1 MLISNNLAKTTGPGR
16 LDIALEVIWLLFIF
30 LLPVYFN
37 PLGYQVFY
45 FAKALLL
52 QFGVCL
58 LLGLY
63 LARWFL
69 AGRNRGSENLWAMI
83 KRSPLQ
89 AAVLVLALIWVVST
103 VFSIMPEASFWGSL
117 ARKNGLSTLIAW
129 VVLFFIVAQG
139 VRNKSQLYRA
149 LVVLIV
155 SAGIVSL
162 FGILEFADPRL
173 LAWLSRNGRISATD
187 GNPLSLS
194 CFIAMVIPA
203 NLALLIIAWYGL
215 GSNRRKA
222 VKVIGFLLVF
232 CLQIICLYLAQYSIT
247 ILLFIPGIFI
257 FFLLAGIY
265 LKRKATVA
273 LSAAV
278 LIVLIFLAIT
288 ILGQTLMS
296 RTDNTAVVPSNT
308 DISMAGRTGLN
319 TLGLRAQK
327 WECAVNVIVDSP
339 EVPLYQDNLHL
350 LRRWMGYG
358 PEMLVIA
365 SQAEYPVSM
374 KSQDTYNSMLLGQP
388 ENHYLYLA
396 ATIGI
401 IGLAA
406 FLTMIIVFFYLGFR
420 LLSRFPEREVICLA
434 SAFIAGVA
442 QYCVYLLFNPTAI
455 LPEFMFW
462 LILALMTALIR
473 MEMPGYEELPAPAN
487 DGLEGTDVSEKAHS
501 GKLRKA
507 IAVSVVILFTGIGFS
522 LTFSPALADIKLNS
536 ALHTWS
542 SDTNR
547 TMANLSEA
555 ANLEPGEAAYYGYIG
570 SYAYVLA
577 ITAGDAAEKSRL
589 LDLSTAAYGVAG
601 KREPYLA
608 YWSYT
613 TGDVYSYWAGHI
625 DPGKWKDAL
634 RYYERADTLLP
645 DDAVIL
651 NKWALALM
659 QNGDYEEAGR
669 KLTQSQAVDREWIQ
683 TTYLNGLLEV
693 YQSCY
698 CTAGNCFIYPVRGNP
713 ANLGSYMGLCKQLS
727 LYGGISK
734 VVEGLKVY
742 AGCHRDDWLGFA
754 LLGIAEVY
762 DGNIKDGSTAFLDA
776 AGRITGNDAGLLK
789 EIVSAMAGEN
799 NDFQVPAKDIQA
811 RLASVMEE

>member
-1 MLISNNLAKTTGPGR
+1 MVNKSYSGR
-16 LDIALEVIWLLFIF
+16 LYAALEITWLLLIF

-37 PLGYQVFY
+37 PFGYQVFY
-45 FAKALLL
+45 FAKSLLL
-52 QFGVCL
+52 QFGACL
-58 LLGLY
+58 LMGLY

-69 AGRNRGSENLWAMI
+69 AGRDKGSGNILEMI
-83 KRSPLQ
+83 RHSPLQ
-89 AAVLVLALIWVVST
+89 TAAIVLALSWVVST
-103 VFSIMPEASFWGSL
+103 VFSVMPEASFWGSL

-129 VVLFFIVAQG
+129 VVFFFIVAQG
-139 VRNKSQLYRA
+139 VYRRPQLYRA
-149 LVVLIV
+149 IVVLIV
-155 SAGIVSL
+155 SAGLVSL

-194 CFIAMVIPA
+194 CFIAMVIPV
-203 NLALLIIAWYGL
+203 NLALIIIARYGH
-215 GSNRRKA
+215 GSNRIKA

-247 ILLFIPGIFI
+247 ILLFIPGMFM

-273 LSAAV
+273 LSAAM
-278 LIVLIFLAIT
+278 LSVLIFLAIT
-288 ILGQTLMS
+288 ILGQTLVS
-296 RTDNTAVVPSNT
+296 RTDNTAVAPAAQ
-308 DISMAGRTGLN
+308 DISVAGRTGLN

-339 EVPLYQDNLHL
+339 EVPLSENNHHL
-350 LRRWMGYG
+350 LRRWTGYG

-365 SQAEYPVSM
+365 SQADYPVSM
-374 KSQDTYNSMLLGQP
+374 KSADTYNSMLLGQP

-406 FLTMIIVFFYLGFR
+406 FMTIIIIFFYLGFK
-420 LLSRFPEREVICLA
+420 LLSRFPGRDVIRLA

-442 QYCVYLLFNPTAI
+442 QYCVYILFNPTAI
-455 LPEFMFW
+455 LPELVFW
-462 LILALMTALIR
+462 LILALITALAR
-473 MEMPGYEELPAPAN
+473 MEVLGYNERIAHADNSLAVG
-487 DGLEGTDVSEKAHS
+487 DLSEKAQS
-501 GKLRKA
+501 RKLRKT
-507 IAVSVVILFTGIGFS
+507 ISVLMVILFAGIGFG

-542 SDTNR
+542 SDANK
-547 TMANLSEA
+547 TMVTLSEA
-555 ANLEPGEAAYYGYIG
+555 ANLEPGEAVYYGYIG
-570 SYAYVLA
+570 SYAYKLA
-577 ITAGDAAEKSRL
+577 VTSDNASEKSKL
-589 LDLSTAAYGVAG
+589 LDLSVSAYEVAG

-634 RYYERADTLLP
+634 RYYERANILLP
-645 DDAVIL
+645 RDAVIL

-659 QNGDYEEAGR
+659 QNGDYVQAGR
-669 KLTQSQAVDREWIQ
+669 KLTQAQDADPEWIQ
-683 TTYLNGLLEV
+683 TTYLRGLLEV
-693 YQSCY
+693 YQRCY
-698 CTAGNCFIYPVRGNP
+698 CTAANCFVYPVRENR
-713 ANLGSYMGLCKQLS
+713 ANLSPFMGLCKQLS
-727 LYGGISK
+727 LYGGIK
-734 VVEGLKVY
+734 EVAEGLTVY
-742 AGCHRDDWLGFA
+742 TYCHRDDWLGFT

-762 DGNIKDGSTAFLDA
+762 GGNIKDGNAAFLNA
-776 AGRITGNDAGLLK
+776 AGRVTGNDARLLN
-789 EIVSAMAGEN
+789 EILSVMAREN
-799 NDFQVPAKDIQA
+799 KDFQDPARDIQA
-811 RLASVMEE
+811 MLTPMMEE